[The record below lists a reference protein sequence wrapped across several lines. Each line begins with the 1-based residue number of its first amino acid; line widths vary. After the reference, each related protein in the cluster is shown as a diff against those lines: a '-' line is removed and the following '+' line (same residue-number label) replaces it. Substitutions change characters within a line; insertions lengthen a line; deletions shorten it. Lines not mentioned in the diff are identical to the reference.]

1 MLFSGYLQIFH
12 SFIGHLRCFVANF
25 LVLIFLGLF
34 CICAIL
40 IAFSIS
46 AHLLLKKIKSCVF
59 VLLLVY
65 CLFIP
70 PSRKNKVW
78 IEYEGTRENI
88 PQMFCTY
95 IRIEWKI
102 LGFRKTAFHT
112 FPKSVYPTPLLTL
125 KQRLNGAQTQAVF
138 LYFSILNSERKHLYL
153 CPCKVS
159 QIMMPFFYIYIKP
172 HLVFFA
178 NEMMNSKQEKIV

>member
-1 MLFSGYLQIFH
+1 
-12 SFIGHLRCFVANF
+12 
-25 LVLIFLGLF
+25 
-34 CICAIL
+34 
-40 IAFSIS
+40 
-46 AHLLLKKIKSCVF
+46 
-59 VLLLVY
+59 
-65 CLFIP
+65 
-70 PSRKNKVW
+70 
-78 IEYEGTRENI
+78 
-88 PQMFCTY
+88 MFCTY

-102 LGFRKTAFHT
+102 LVFRKTAFHI

-159 QIMMPFFYIYIKP
+159 QIMMPFFQRYIKP

-178 NEMMNSKQEKIV
+178 NEMMKCISTTIVATLRKYDRPTLVEEVEGRVFHTVTIQKKCLTRSKKRLSDLETKVDAIFSVSMALALR

>member
-1 MLFSGYLQIFH
+1 MPPHPDQDGIENVGFYTH
-12 SFIGHLRCFVANF
+12 SQNWFLHLP
-25 LVLIFLGLF
+25 
-34 CICAIL
+34 
-40 IAFSIS
+40 
-46 AHLLLKKIKSCVF
+46 HLLLKKIKSCVF

-102 LGFRKTAFHT
+102 LVFRKTAFHT

-125 KQRLNGAQTQAVF
+125 KQRPNGAQTPAVF
-138 LYFSILNSERKHLYL
+138 LYFSILNSLPTKKTSLFLSLQGLTDYDNILLEIYKAASCLF
-153 CPCKVS
+153 CKW
-159 QIMMPFFYIYIKP
+159 
-172 HLVFFA
+172 
-178 NEMMNSKQEKIV
+178 NDEMHKQDHCCDS

>member
-1 MLFSGYLQIFH
+1 
-12 SFIGHLRCFVANF
+12 
-25 LVLIFLGLF
+25 
-34 CICAIL
+34 
-40 IAFSIS
+40 
-46 AHLLLKKIKSCVF
+46 
-59 VLLLVY
+59 
-65 CLFIP
+65 
-70 PSRKNKVW
+70 
-78 IEYEGTRENI
+78 
-88 PQMFCTY
+88 MFCTY

-159 QIMMPFFYIYIKP
+159 QIMVPFFYIYIKP

-178 NEMMNSKQEKIV
+178 NEMMKCINTTIALLRLLGSMIAQHLLRRWRKEFFTVTIKQKFLTQSKKRLSDLETKVDAIFSVSTALALR

>member
-1 MLFSGYLQIFH
+1 MRAQGKTSPKCSARISGLNGKFW
-12 SFIGHLRCFVANF
+12 V
-25 LVLIFLGLF
+25 
-34 CICAIL
+34 
-40 IAFSIS
+40 
-46 AHLLLKKIKSCVF
+46 
-59 VLLLVY
+59 
-65 CLFIP
+65 
-70 PSRKNKVW
+70 
-78 IEYEGTRENI
+78 
-88 PQMFCTY
+88 
-95 IRIEWKI
+95 
-102 LGFRKTAFHT
+102 FHT

-178 NEMMNSKQEKIV
+178 NEMMNSKQEKIIWSGDKSRCHIFCINGACIKVNQRSLLCSCCCQS

>member
-1 MLFSGYLQIFH
+1 MRAQGKTFPKCSA
-12 SFIGHLRCFVANF
+12 R
-25 LVLIFLGLF
+25 
-34 CICAIL
+34 
-40 IAFSIS
+40 IS
-46 AHLLLKKIKSCVF
+46 RLNGKFWV
-59 VLLLVY
+59 
-65 CLFIP
+65 
-70 PSRKNKVW
+70 
-78 IEYEGTRENI
+78 
-88 PQMFCTY
+88 
-95 IRIEWKI
+95 
-102 LGFRKTAFHT
+102 FHT